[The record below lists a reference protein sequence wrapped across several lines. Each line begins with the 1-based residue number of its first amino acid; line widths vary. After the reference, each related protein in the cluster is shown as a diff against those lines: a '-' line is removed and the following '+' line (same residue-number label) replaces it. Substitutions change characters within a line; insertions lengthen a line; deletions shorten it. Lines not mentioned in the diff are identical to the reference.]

1 MLNFIRR
8 ALQPDNRLAIAGI
21 TAGITLTL
29 AISGWWLGTRVQLQD
44 SASRV
49 LVAGLLTNV
58 YRAFDFR
65 EESDIYDVL
74 ERSVEGELEGELL
87 REVYLEMR
95 RGLILASQGGASAR
109 VKDVE
114 LTDLQTSPAD
124 EGGIQARA
132 TWQVRAAVG
141 HWGHIHERRNEYQA
155 NLQLQPIDGAWKL
168 VNVEILDEVRL

>member
-1 MLNFIRR
+1 MVWGRWVLLLIAALSMLNFIRR

-29 AISGWWLGTRVQLQD
+29 AISGWWLGTQVRLQD

-74 ERSVEGELEGELL
+74 ERSVEGELL

-114 LTDLQTSPAD
+114 LTDLQTLAS
-124 EGGIQARA
+124 ARGCGPLGPYPRKTQRVSGQSSAA
-132 TWQVRAAVG
+132 THRRCLETG
-141 HWGHIHERRNEYQA
+141 ERGNS
-155 NLQLQPIDGAWKL
+155 G
-168 VNVEILDEVRL
+168 